1 MQEKKNALIVVN
13 SFNIGGT
20 VSSLY
25 TLLSMVDTQK
35 VHIDIFARNISGFYI
50 DKLAKLYH
58 YFLKIC
64 GYLIQF
70 TKKTFW

>member
-35 VHIDIFARNISGFYI
+35 VHIDIFARNISGFI
-50 DKLAKLYH
+50 SINCQIVH